1 MFQSDD
7 CNPMNG
13 RFMSSKS
20 AKGWVLSP
28 TSGPRGQEPR
38 VEDSHTLESKGAP
51 APGRDER
58 KRWLAL
64 LLVCAAQL
72 MIVLDGTI
80 VNVALPTIQSSL
92 GFSEV
97 ALSWVVNAYLLT
109 FGGFLLLGGR
119 AGDLFGRR
127 RVFMLGLAL
136 FTLASL
142 FCGLAGSQ
150 ALLVA
155 ARAVQGLGGAIIAR
169 AALSIIITTFTEPA
183 DRARAMGIWGF
194 VVSGGGTIGVLLGGV
209 LVGTLGWPWIF
220 LVNLPIGIVALALC
234 RPLLDAGRTES
245 VDADGGFDLSGA
257 LLVTASLVAAVY
269 AIIGANTIGWASAQ
283 TVVLLAVAASL
294 MGLFVAVET
303 RTRVP
308 LVPLGIFR
316 SRNLTV
322 SNVVM
327 VLTVAGVFGWFF
339 FGALYLQ
346 RVLGYGSLQTGL
358 AFLPATLVLGAL
370 SYSAAAKVVNR
381 FGVKPMLVVGMSLMA
396 LSLALFA
403 RAPVGGSFVLNVL
416 PGMLLLGFGASFAFL
431 TVILASVSGVPERDA
446 GLASGLVNTAQQ
458 LGGALGLA
466 VLASVAASRTEGLG
480 GTGSESVAALN
491 GGYHAAFFL
500 SAIFVALAAVLAA
513 ALLRLDRDG
522 KEVGGKMPTPPSV
535 AGAGGAKPPPKIPAA
550 TLADDRN
557 TPGEGG

>member
-1 MFQSDD
+1 
-7 CNPMNG
+7 
-13 RFMSSKS
+13 MSSKS
-20 AKGWVLSP
+20 MRGWV
-28 TSGPRGQEPR
+28 
-38 VEDSHTLESKGAP
+38 HA
-51 APGRDER
+51 R

-72 MIVLDGTI
+72 MIVLDGTV
-80 VNVALPTIQSSL
+80 VNVALPVIQSSL

-97 ALSWVVNAYLLT
+97 SLSWVVNSYLLT

-119 AGDLFGRR
+119 AGDLLGRR
-127 RVFMLGLAL
+127 RVFMAGLAL

-142 FCGLAGSQ
+142 FCGLAGTQ
-150 ALLVA
+150 ASLVV
-155 ARAVQGLGGAIIAR
+155 ARAVQGLGGAIIAP

-194 VVSGGGTIGVLLGGV
+194 VVSGGASIGVLLGGV

-220 LVNLPIGIVALALC
+220 LINLPIGILALGLC
-234 RPLLDAGRTES
+234 RPLLDVGHGES
-245 VDADGGFDLSGA
+245 VDVDGGFDLAGA
-257 LLVTASLVAAVY
+257 LLVTASLVATVY
-269 AIIGANTIGWASAQ
+269 AIVGANTVGWTSAR
-283 TVVLLAVAASL
+283 TVILLAVAAVL
-294 MGLFVAVET
+294 MGLFVAVEA

-327 VLTVAGVFGWFF
+327 VLIVAGIFGWFF
-339 FGALYLQ
+339 FSALYLQ
-346 RVLGYGSLQTGL
+346 RVLGYSSLQTGL

-370 SYSAAAKVVNR
+370 SYSAAAKIVNR
-381 FGVKPMLVVGMSLMA
+381 FGIKPMLVSGMALLA
-396 LSLALFA
+396 LSLLLFA
-403 RAPVGGSFVLNVL
+403 RAPVGGNFFVDVL

-466 VLASVAASRTEGLG
+466 VLASIAATRTEGLG
-480 GTGSESVAALN
+480 SAGSDPVAALN
-491 GGYHAAFFL
+491 GGYHAAFLL
-500 SAIFVALAAVLAA
+500 SASLVALATVLAA
-513 ALLRLDRDG
+513 ALLRLGKDG
-522 KEVGGKMPTPPSV
+522 NEVGEKMPGPPSV
-535 AGAGGAKPPPKIPAA
+535 AGTGGAGPDPNPSDTK
-550 TLADDRN
+550 
-557 TPGEGG
+557 

>member
-1 MFQSDD
+1 
-7 CNPMNG
+7 
-13 RFMSSKS
+13 MSSKS
-20 AKGWVLSP
+20 TKGWVL
-28 TSGPRGQEPR
+28 TLALGPRGR
-38 VEDSHTLESKGAP
+38 ESGVGGSRAFGSKVAP
-51 APGRDER
+51 APGGDDR

-80 VNVALPTIQSSL
+80 VNVALPAIQGSL

-97 ALSWVVNAYLLT
+97 SLSWVVNAYLLT

-127 RVFMLGLAL
+127 RVFMVGLAL

-155 ARAVQGLGGAIIAR
+155 ARAVQGLGGAIIAP

-194 VVSGGGTIGVLLGGV
+194 VVSGGGTVGVLLGGI

-234 RPLLDAGRTES
+234 RPLLDAGRGES
-245 VDADGGFDLSGA
+245 ADGGFDLAGA

-269 AIIGANTIGWASAQ
+269 AIVGTNAVGWTSAQ
-283 TVVLLAVAASL
+283 TVVLLAAAAAL
-294 MGLFVAVET
+294 MGLFVAVEA

-358 AFLPATLVLGAL
+358 AFLPATLLLGAL

-403 RAPVGGSFVLNVL
+403 RAPVGGSFVLDVL
-416 PGMLLLGFGASFAFL
+416 PGMVLLGFGASFAFL

-466 VLASVAASRTEGLG
+466 VLASLAASRTEGLVG
-480 GTGSESVAALN
+480 AGSEPVAALN
-491 GGYHAAFFL
+491 GGYHAAFLL
-500 SAIFVALAAVLAA
+500 SAIFVALAAALAA
-513 ALLRLDRDG
+513 ALLRLAEDG
-522 KEVGGKMPTPPSV
+522 KEVGGKTPTPPSV
-535 AGAGGAKPPPKIPAA
+535 ADASGAEPTPDTSVYA
-550 TLADDRN
+550 LANGRK
-557 TPGEGG
+557 TPEERG

>member
-1 MFQSDD
+1 MEGS
-7 CNPMNG
+7 
-13 RFMSSKS
+13 R
-20 AKGWVLSP
+20 
-28 TSGPRGQEPR
+28 
-38 VEDSHTLESKGAP
+38 TLESKGAP
-51 APGRDER
+51 TPGMDDR

-64 LLVCAAQL
+64 LLVCTAQL

-80 VNVALPTIQSSL
+80 VNVALPAIQGSL
-92 GFSEV
+92 GFSQV
-97 ALSWVVNAYLLT
+97 SLSWVVNAYLLT

-127 RVFMLGLAL
+127 RVFMVGLAL

-155 ARAVQGLGGAIIAR
+155 ARAVQGLGGAIIAP

-220 LVNLPIGIVALALC
+220 LVNLPIGVVALALC
-234 RPLLDAGRTES
+234 RPLLDAGHTES
-245 VDADGGFDLSGA
+245 AKADGGGFDLAGA

-269 AIIGANTIGWASAQ
+269 AIVGTNTVGWTSAQ
-283 TVVLLAVAASL
+283 TVVLLVAAASL
-294 MGLFVAVET
+294 MGLFIVVEA
-303 RTRVP
+303 RTRAP

-322 SNVVM
+322 SNVAM

-346 RVLGYGSLQTGL
+346 RVLGYGSLETGL
-358 AFLPATLVLGAL
+358 AFLPAMLILGAL
-370 SYSAAAKVVNR
+370 SYSAAAKVVSR
-381 FGVKPMLVVGMSLMA
+381 FGVKPMMMVGMALLVVSL
-396 LSLALFA
+396 LLFA
-403 RAPVGGSFVLNVL
+403 RAPVGGSFLVDVL

-466 VLASVAASRTEGLG
+466 VLASVAAFRTDGLLEA
-480 GTGSESVAALN
+480 GSGSVVALN
-491 GGYHAAFFL
+491 GVYHAAFLL
-500 SAIFVALAAVLAA
+500 SAIFVALAAVVAA
-513 ALLRLDRDG
+513 ALLRLREDD
-522 KEVGGKMPTPPSV
+522 KEAGGEPPTPPSA
-535 AGAGGAKPPPKIPAA
+535 AGASGAEPPLDISADAPAGDYK
-550 TLADDRN
+550 TSEER
-557 TPGEGG
+557 G

>member
-1 MFQSDD
+1 
-7 CNPMNG
+7 
-13 RFMSSKS
+13 
-20 AKGWVLSP
+20 
-28 TSGPRGQEPR
+28 
-38 VEDSHTLESKGAP
+38 VEGSRTLESKGAP
-51 APGRDER
+51 APGREDR

-150 ALLVA
+150 GLLVA
-155 ARAVQGLGGAIIAR
+155 ARAVQGLGGAIIAP

-245 VDADGGFDLSGA
+245 ADADGGFDLAGA

-269 AIIGANTIGWASAQ
+269 AIVGTNTVGWASAQ

-294 MGLFVAVET
+294 MGLFVAVEA

-308 LVPLGIFR
+308 LVPLGSFR

-466 VLASVAASRTEGLG
+466 VLASVAASRTEVLG

-491 GGYHAAFFL
+491 GGYHAAFLL

-522 KEVGGKMPTPPSV
+522 KEVGGKMPIPPSG
-535 AGAGGAKPPPKIPAA
+535 AGAGGAEPPPEISAA
-550 TLADDRN
+550 TLADDRK